1 VSQPTFD
8 RNEEG
13 RWSREGCAG
22 AMWAAGSAWSD
33 ATQPGPLGEGRA
45 LFSGSST
52 TTTPARPI
60 AEGLQRNGTAA
71 SPRSVWRSSGASSPV
86 VKGELSRDEGSSE
99 SGSESRSAL
108 VSSPFAGG
116 GGDVNAAAAG
126 GWHSSASTSP
136 AVGGTWMHGN
146 GSTDSHLA
154 SALHGQG
161 TEQATAWR
169 QSWRRGC
176 ARGLPAS
183 APRSLTAALPA
194 SVTCAQS
201 SELRCG
207 APGNERVPWQRVDCL
222 AEGAAVQ
229 CPGAGPIA
237 EGAEE
242 RHGDG
247 RGHVGWVADVSRAG
261 SLEEGGRP
269 RSEAS
274 VSAAGRGISNAPGMC
289 VGGMVCM
296 GGWEGV
302 CVLVLGG

>member
-1 VSQPTFD
+1 MHRIHTHTHRHRHTHIRKHTQTRNYTHTQTHTHARTHTHKRTRAHTHTRTRSNVRGTMVSQPTFD

-116 GGDVNAAAAG
+116 GG
-126 GWHSSASTSP
+126 
-136 AVGGTWMHGN
+136 
-146 GSTDSHLA
+146 
-154 SALHGQG
+154 
-161 TEQATAWR
+161 R
-169 QSWRRGC
+169 
-176 ARGLPAS
+176 
-183 APRSLTAALPA
+183 
-194 SVTCAQS
+194 
-201 SELRCG
+201 
-207 APGNERVPWQRVDCL
+207 
-222 AEGAAVQ
+222 
-229 CPGAGPIA
+229 
-237 EGAEE
+237 
-242 RHGDG
+242 
-247 RGHVGWVADVSRAG
+247 
-261 SLEEGGRP
+261 
-269 RSEAS
+269 
-274 VSAAGRGISNAPGMC
+274 
-289 VGGMVCM
+289 
-296 GGWEGV
+296 
-302 CVLVLGG
+302 